1 MGHQDKEMDI
11 ESLQNSG
18 RRRGSCLDVFLVGS
32 IICLFVTVAAVAA
45 GGLMVVMELRSELQ
59 SKLPRT
65 HGEFEKSKLSGDPAY
80 KMENFAY
87 LQAISSELKNSTMPW
102 APVHYATRESVG
114 SNFLF
119 DAKQHWLKAEQE
131 GTYFIYIELNL
142 TCIYDCNAGIVSVNV
157 GDKLTCEVEL
167 PAVADSKPVSRK
179 CWTVSQL
186 NGQKLFTQMIVP
198 KGLQDWKL
206 ELSSSKFGMFLV
218 D

>member
-80 KMENFAY
+80 K
-87 LQAISSELKNSTMPW
+87 
-102 APVHYATRESVG
+102 
-114 SNFLF
+114 
-119 DAKQHWLKAEQE
+119 
-131 GTYFIYIELNL
+131 
-142 TCIYDCNAGIVSVNV
+142 VN
-157 GDKLTCEVEL
+157 K
-167 PAVADSKPVSRK
+167 
-179 CWTVSQL
+179 
-186 NGQKLFTQMIVP
+186 
-198 KGLQDWKL
+198 
-206 ELSSSKFGMFLV
+206 
-218 D
+218 